1 MFSLVKNMAT
11 ATTEEMILPKSFGTN
26 PYQFKSIH
34 SWLVSA
40 ELVLALKAR
49 VLEHGISYHLAPFD
63 FSKIDNRQVAIIKIW
78 NPETDQRKVP
88 KLFFRNYF
96 WKLFRKPKL
105 HFQKNKYFHGIGL

>member
-11 ATTEEMILPKSFGTN
+11 ATAEEMILPKSFGTN

-49 VLEHGISYHLAPFD
+49 VLEHGISYHMAPFD
-63 FSKIDNRQVAIIKIW
+63 FYKIDNVWLTAPVIPIFIMGRPVITMHLTFPQ
-78 NPETDQRKVP
+78 
-88 KLFFRNYF
+88 LF
-96 WKLFRKPKL
+96 
-105 HFQKNKYFHGIGL
+105 